1 MVSAKFTRARRAY
14 VQSEHYQHFVPHRA
28 NYRWRI
34 LPDLRHQP
42 LGETQHDGRIC
53 KEQRHAC
60 CGTRRRRYGSA
71 AHTGRREPSAWVSP
85 NHRRNAARNL
95 PAWLLVQNP
104 QLLDDSGP
112 TGETG
117 RAGELHENMA
127 LLGLLLMTLM
137 IPLGPGRSVL
147 AADTGSDGCAKLAV
161 LLFPLRLRCSKLCP
175 PLFCCLRN
183 PRSRSGRHHPFLPAS
198 RFTTATASRSS
209 TATHPA

>member
-71 AHTGRREPSAWVSP
+71 AHT
-85 NHRRNAARNL
+85 L

-137 IPLGPGRSVL
+137 IPL
-147 AADTGSDGCAKLAV
+147 
-161 LLFPLRLRCSKLCP
+161 
-175 PLFCCLRN
+175 
-183 PRSRSGRHHPFLPAS
+183 
-198 RFTTATASRSS
+198 
-209 TATHPA
+209 